1 MDHRQGQGEEEGQ
14 EHLGEYGPAAHLLRG
29 AQPGQNAVTGGVV
42 RRLGELLEGQHRRR
56 REKKDHAQI
65 EPHEEDQDLGT
76 HIFHIH
82 PDPGAQVE
90 GGLLRVEV
98 GGSIGGVEGVL
109 CGLLVAPVV
118 CGKHLAPGREAG
130 GCLIGDHGQPGEG
143 AVARENGLPTQRGE
157 RGRGQRGLSLHRHQ
171 GVVVAQGHRG
181 VRLLVGKAGEDGIII
196 IEEKVQAVLQQGVRV
211 EAGLGEP
218 GGDVHPDGVAAV
230 VLDGE
235 VIGGG
240 GGGALLN
247 GVVEAHAAGG
257 DPDGQQQEQTDHRHG
272 EIGGVDAAVELPQ
285 HKHIETF
292 VVELFPALHHPE
304 EKARERAEKQQGP

>member
-1 MDHRQGQGEEEGQ
+1 MRQTPGAGE
-14 EHLGEYGPAAHLLRG
+14 RG
-29 AQPGQNAVTGGVV
+29 G
-42 RRLGELLEGQHRRR
+42 RLSHRRPR
-56 REKKDHAQI
+56 
-65 EPHEEDQDLGT
+65 P
-76 HIFHIH
+76 
-82 PDPGAQVE
+82 
-90 GGLLRVEV
+90 
-98 GGSIGGVEGVL
+98 
-109 CGLLVAPVV
+109 
-118 CGKHLAPGREAG
+118 AG
-130 GCLIGDHGQPGEG
+130 ESP
-143 AVARENGLPTQRGE
+143 VARENGLPTQRGE

-304 EKARERAEKQQGP
+304 EKARERAEEQQGPQGAQGQHEEKERVDIEQSPEEQHGVGGEQQRDAGQKGEHAPPQGALPHLLVSAPALHEVDEPGPGDGQTGKDHDQ